1 MDFTHL
7 LLDCDGV
14 MVDSERASCE
24 ALRRAILE
32 VTGTDIPHRFPEDFV
47 HVFSL
52 DVRSCVAWYSKSN
65 SKISIDPETVRA
77 IEVAKEAHYRELTR
91 DGVPAFDGVARLMR
105 RALAAGLR
113 VGVASSGS
121 RAKLLH
127 NLGTSG
133 LLIPELIP
141 DPDTAIVSTA
151 QVAAGKPTPDVFLA
165 VMANTGCTDPRRA
178 LVVEDAIHGLQAGR
192 AAGAFTVGITNSLP
206 GHLLAPW
213 ADRVIAHLDE
223 LTLESLTLVR
233 VPRCSGK

>member
-1 MDFTHL
+1 MGFTHL

-47 HVFSL
+47 HVFGL
-52 DVRSCVAWYSKSN
+52 DVRSCVAWYWKSN
-65 SKISIDPETVRA
+65 SNSISNSISIDPDTVRA

-91 DGVPAFDGVARLMR
+91 GGVRAFDGVDRLMR

-121 RAKLLH
+121 RAKILRS
-127 NLGTSG
+127 LGTSG

-141 DPDTAIVSTA
+141 EPDTAIVSAA
-151 QVAAGKPTPDVFLA
+151 QVAAGKPAPDVFLA

-178 LVVEDAIHGLQAGR
+178 LVVEDAVHGLQAGR

-206 GHLLAPW
+206 AHLLAPW
-213 ADRVIAHLDE
+213 ADRVISHLDE
-223 LTLESLTLVR
+223 LVDL
-233 VPRCSGK
+233 

>member
-1 MDFTHL
+1 MGFTHL

-47 HVFSL
+47 HVFGL
-52 DVRSCVAWYSKSN
+52 DVRSCVAWYSN
-65 SKISIDPETVRA
+65 SKISDSKISISISIDPDTVRA

-91 DGVPAFDGVARLMR
+91 NGVRAFDGVELLMR

-121 RAKLLH
+121 RAKILR

-141 DPDTAIVSTA
+141 DPDTAIVSAA
-151 QVAAGKPTPDVFLA
+151 QVAAGKPAPDVFLA

-206 GHLLAPW
+206 AHLLAPW
-213 ADRVIAHLDE
+213 ADRVISHLDE
-223 LTLESLTLVR
+223 LVDL
-233 VPRCSGK
+233 